1 MRNSNPNQMPTK
13 GKNPKSH
20 HEVLRD
26 DLHRIINQAAVRC
39 HVTQNRGLQN
49 ADVQGAG
56 AGTTWAAQLCAGRRT
71 AVPCSHS
78 LHTPPVCLCP
88 ETNTGILATP
98 KKSQPQLQS
107 PITRSEMSGCWQQH
121 GLWER
126 GCIWTWQ
133 DAMGQPPHATTTLS
147 VTGPTLLAVQL
158 SEEEMT
164 LTFI

>member
-1 MRNSNPNQMPTK
+1 MRKSNTKMRKSNPNQTPTK
-13 GKNPKSH
+13 GKNPTSH

-26 DLHRIINQAAVRC
+26 DLHRIINHTAVRC
-39 HVTQNRGLQN
+39 HVTQNRGLEN

-88 ETNTGILATP
+88 ETNTGFLVTP

-107 PITRSEMSGCWQQH
+107 PITRSEC
-121 GLWER
+121 
-126 GCIWTWQ
+126 Q
-133 DAMGQPPHATTTLS
+133 DADSNTDCENEAVSEPGRMPWGGHL
-147 VTGPTLLAVQL
+147 TLLL
-158 SEEEMT
+158 
-164 LTFI
+164 LFL